1 MYEVSGLVIG
11 DTSYEKFVP
20 STEELHLLKKSDPI
34 VYEIYW
40 EVLYHFY
47 ICGQL
52 TGWRSGG
59 VKQISWANFLF
70 PGVNKTD
77 SMTWLAL
84 STDEEIIERINAS
97 TSSYTT
103 ESNDDTFKSDTIF

>member
-1 MYEVSGLVIG
+1 M
-11 DTSYEKFVP
+11 
-20 STEELHLLKKSDPI
+20 KKSDLL
-34 VYEIYW
+34 VYETYW
-40 EVLYHFY
+40 EVRCHFH

-59 VKQISWANFLF
+59 VKQISWANVLF